1 MEDQSYTGRSRS
13 SNSVDQETRRPQ
25 KRTNRKKKS
34 SWLKTAF
41 WSVVVIMVLVTF
53 LVAGTVL
60 GVVAGIVKEIE
71 PIDASNIYSF
81 LDESSF
87 ILDEDGNVVE
97 KVQTEGYRSLVDYN
111 EIPEDLINAFVAI
124 EDERFWTHNGV
135 DLKRILGAFYTNFRT
150 GSMQGASTINQQLAK
165 IIYLSPEQTYTR
177 KIKDAY
183 YGMQLDRQ
191 LSKEQILEAYLNTI
205 NLGSVAFSGSYSV
218 QANGIQAAADL
229 YFSKGLAE
237 LTHAEAA
244 LLAGIPRN
252 PPRYSPV
259 SALRKENV
267 REDHIVF
274 NDSDSEYTIVFN
286 PETLPRMRLVLNS
299 MHRLGYL
306 SDEELE
312 TALNQDIAASITPNR
327 LTNEEI
333 SSYFGDLVQRDVIN
347 DLEKLGYSRDEARLM
362 VQSGGLTIHSTID
375 MSLQRILE
383 EEFNKPEN
391 FPGTFVD
398 AEGNYVLDDEGNV
411 QPQSAM
417 VIIDD
422 STGQIKA
429 LIGGRM
435 SSGDKI
441 FNRALAPRQP
451 GSAMKP
457 LAAYTAALDLGI
469 TPGTVIDDVPTYLNI
484 HSPNTPWPRNHYT
497 SIGYYGLM
505 TMREAIRISSNVGA
519 VKFAEMLGQY
529 DSRPPAKT
537 MFDYLEK
544 MGITSLVSSNDPV
557 IKGNQSFHDEN
568 YSMVLGGLT
577 HGVSTLEMTNA
588 FAVFANQGVHT
599 EPVTYTK
606 VYDRRGNLVLDKKP
620 ERTRVVSEQVAFVM
634 TDLLRDAVSTGT
646 GARARLDQGNSVI
659 PVAGKTGTTSDQ
671 KDAWFV
677 GYTPYYTGGVW
688 IGHDL
693 PEKLS
698 EGSRMAAELW
708 KTVMLRVHDGLE
720 PNSFQQPDGI
730 VRVNICTKS
739 GQLATEFCSLDP
751 RGSTIRS
758 ELFIQ
763 GTQPT
768 EYCLVHVEADIHVPS
783 GKLANDLTPP
793 WEIETRIMTQRPVP
807 YIPEEHGGIV
817 PQDFIYE
824 VPLAEYDPLVDETGG
839 LPPYGSDWN
848 NDWNNEWGDWF
859 DNPVDEDERPDEP
872 DPDSNFTSRVLRIGP
887 LDFEGSNQLS
897 LYRIVG
903 NQRTLLEVRTFNIE
917 QHGEYWETRV
927 VGEENSGPVRFE
939 VEINGSVEF
948 RENVIF

>member
-1 MEDQSYTGRSRS
+1 MDHETYTGRSRS
-13 SNSVDQETRRPQ
+13 NRSTNEETQRLHR
-25 KRTNRKKKS
+25 KTNRKKKS
-34 SWLKTAF
+34 SWLKTTF
-41 WSVVVIMVLVTF
+41 WSLFIIMILVTF
-53 LVAGTVL
+53 LAAGTVL

-87 ILDEDGNVVE
+87 ILDQDGNVVE
-97 KVQTEGYRSLVDYN
+97 KVQTEGYRSLVDYRN
-111 EIPEDLINAFVAI
+111 IPDDIINAFVAI
-124 EDERFWTHNGV
+124 EDERFWDHNGI
-135 DLKRILGAFYTNFRT
+135 DYKRILGAFYTNFRT

-183 YGMQLDRQ
+183 YGMQLDKQ

-205 NLGSVAFSGSYSV
+205 NLGSVAFSGAYSV

-229 YFSKGLAE
+229 YFSKSLAE

-244 LLAGIPRN
+244 MLAGIPRN
-252 PPRYSPV
+252 PPRYSPI

-267 REDHIVF
+267 REDHIVYS
-274 NDSDSEYTIVFN
+274 DSDSEYTIVFN

-306 SDEELE
+306 TDKEYE
-312 TALNQDIAASITPNR
+312 TALDQDIAASINPNR

-333 SSYFGDLVQRDVIN
+333 SSYFGDLIQRDVIN
-347 DLEKLGYSRDEARLM
+347 ELVKIGFTRDEARQL

-375 MSLQRILE
+375 MKLQRILE

-391 FPGTFVD
+391 FPGTFLD
-398 AEGNYVLDDEGNV
+398 GEGNYILDDEGNV

-422 STGQIKA
+422 ATGQIKA

-435 SSGDKI
+435 SSGEKI
-441 FNRALAPRQP
+441 FNRALASRQP

-457 LAAYTAALDLGI
+457 IAAYTAALDLGI
-469 TPGTVIDDVPTYLNI
+469 TAGTVIDDVPTYLNI

-505 TMREAIRISSNVGA
+505 TMREAIRVSSNVGA
-519 VKFAEMLGQY
+519 VRFAEMLGQY
-529 DSRPPAKT
+529 DSRTPAKT
-537 MFDYLEK
+537 MFDYMER

-557 IKGNQSFHDEN
+557 IRGNQSFNDEN

-577 HGVSTLEMTNA
+577 HGISTLEMTNA
-588 FAVFANQGVHT
+588 FAVYANKGIHT
-599 EPVTYTK
+599 EPVTFTK
-606 VYDRRGNLVLDKKP
+606 VYDRRGNLIVEKKP
-620 ERTRVVSEQVAFVM
+620 ERTRVVSEQVAFIM

-708 KTVMLRVHDGLE
+708 KTVMMRVHEGLD
-720 PNSFQQPDGI
+720 PGNFQQPEGI

-739 GQLATEFCSLDP
+739 GLLATEFCSLDP
-751 RGSTIRS
+751 RGSTVRS

-768 EYCLVHVEADIHVPS
+768 EYCEVHVQADIHVPS
-783 GKLANDLTPP
+783 GKLANDETPL
-793 WEIETRIMTQRPVP
+793 WEVETRIMTQRPVP
-807 YIPEEHGGIV
+807 YIPEEHDGIV

-824 VPLAEYDPLVDETGG
+824 LPLEEYDPFIDGSGTI
-839 LPPYGSDWN
+839 PPYGSDWN
-848 NDWNNEWGDWF
+848 NEWSNWF
-859 DNPVDEDERPDEP
+859 DSETDREDGQPNDEP
-872 DPDSNFTSRVLRIGP
+872 DPESDFSNKVLRVGP
-887 LDFEGSNQLS
+887 LDFEGNAQLS
-897 LYRIVG
+897 LYRISG
-903 NQRTLLEVRTFNIE
+903 NQRTLLEVRTFNVQ
-917 QHGEYWETRV
+917 QHGAYWETRV
-927 VGEENSGPVRFE
+927 IGEIDSGPIIFE
-939 VEINGSVEF
+939 VEINGVVTF